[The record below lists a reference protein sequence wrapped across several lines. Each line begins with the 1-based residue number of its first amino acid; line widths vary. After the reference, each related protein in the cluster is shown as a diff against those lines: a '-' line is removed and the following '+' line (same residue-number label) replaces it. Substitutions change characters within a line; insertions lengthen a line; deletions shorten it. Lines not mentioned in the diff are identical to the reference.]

1 MEANAATA
9 NEPVLFEVTNG
20 IARITLNRPHRANGV
35 DLELAK
41 ALMSLALQCERDPS
55 VRVVLLRGAGE
66 TFSAGGDLKDFVA
79 RGADL
84 PAYLR
89 DVTFHLHAAI
99 SRFAQ
104 MNAPVIAAVH
114 GSAAGG
120 GYSLALACDIVL
132 AADSARFV
140 SAYTKI
146 GLVPDGGSTYTVP
159 RLVGMRRAIELALL
173 NRPLS
178 ADEALDWGLITRVVP
193 DPELFRTADEL
204 AAQLAAGPTQAFGR
218 TKRLLQ
224 GTWRESFESQMELES
239 RAISELSATADGKE
253 GIRAFVEK
261 RTARFAGK

>member
-1 MEANAATA
+1 MSS
-9 NEPVLFEVTNG
+9 
-20 IARITLNRPHRANGV
+20 GV
-35 DLELAK
+35 DSGPNLLLDWSDSSESKRWLRAGVG
-41 ALMSLALQCERDPS
+41 S
-55 VRVVLLRGAGE
+55 VVAHVLLFTGAFAIGTLE
-66 TFSAGGDLKDFVA
+66 G
-79 RGADL
+79 
-84 PAYLR
+84 PAQR
-89 DVTFHLHAAI
+89 
-99 SRFAQ
+99 
-104 MNAPVIAAVH
+104 NAPVIAAVH

-132 AADSARFV
+132 AAESARFV